1 MPWRR
6 RRAQSGGRDEPPQP
20 RPRAEDVTGE
30 AGVADALP
38 AVRPTGTGDEP
49 SPPVRVLAARP
60 ETPPGPSALDGA
72 SVPAAR
78 PAADKSS
85 EALRTADEA
94 VIRALYLEHAGPL
107 LGYTLRLTSGDRPW
121 AEDVV
126 QETLL
131 RAWRHPEALDPARGP
146 VRGWLCTVAR
156 NLVID
161 GGRARRARPPETGDA
176 PLLSVAD
183 ERAEDE
189 FDRALLSWEVAE
201 ALGEL
206 SPEHRA
212 VLLET
217 YYRGRSVA
225 EAAKALGVPEGT
237 VKSRTYYALRALRV
251 TLEERGLVP

>member
-6 RRAQSGGRDEPPQP
+6 RRAGSGGRDEPQH
-20 RPRAEDVTGE
+20 PRAREGHVSGE
-30 AGVADALP
+30 AGVAGVL
-38 AVRPTGTGDEP
+38 PTGVP
-49 SPPVRVLAARP
+49 SPARADAPSSAHAMPPPPSRPPVPPARNGADTSSAPLA
-60 ETPPGPSALDGA
+60 
-72 SVPAAR
+72 
-78 PAADKSS
+78 
-85 EALRTADEA
+85 TADEA

-131 RAWRHPEALDPARGP
+131 RAWRNPDALDPARGP

-176 PLLSVAD
+176 PLLAVAD

-201 ALGEL
+201 ALGAL
-206 SPEHRA
+206 TPEHRA

-217 YYRGRSVA
+217 YYRGRSVT
-225 EAAKALGVPEGT
+225 EAAKVLGVPEGT

-251 TLEERGLVP
+251 ALEERGLVP